1 MEDDS
6 ETPIGVKMLADH
18 LVKVKIQYEGT
29 VVFFMKQILERINN
43 LLVHVKTIEKEKEEM
58 KRRYKLMEDELEQR
72 RIEIYQLKRESNSQY
87 VMEERE
93 NWKAILVQQKKVNS
107 KLERGLECNHLVYSL
122 DLEISK
128 DRIKSLEAQ
137 LEKTNNEQVI
147 EKEDVKQTEEIVHSA
162 ATETNLGPPQPV
174 QEEGDKEDTNS
185 PAIEEGTNESQSNQD
200 IETNEENPP
209 TISSSLG
216 PPQPAFP
223 PDMVSEEQSQELI
236 KANQTIATLSSQ
248 LQEAKQLN
256 L

>member
-6 ETPIGVKMLADH
+6 ETPVGVKMLADH

-29 VVFFMKQILERINN
+29 VAFSVKQILERINN
-43 LLVHVKTIEKEKEEM
+43 LLVHVKTIEKEKEDM

-72 RIEIYQLKRESNSQY
+72 RIEIYQLKRESDSQY

-107 KLERGLECNHLVYSL
+107 KLERGLEWDYPAYSL
-122 DLEISK
+122 DLEISN

-137 LEKTNNEQVI
+137 LEKTNNDQIV
-147 EKEDVKQTEEIVHSA
+147 EKEDMKKTEELVHSA
-162 ATETNLGPPQPV
+162 VTATNLEPPQSV
-174 QEEGDKEDTNS
+174 QEDEHKEEADS
-185 PAIEEGTNESQSNQD
+185 SVIEESTNECQSIQD
-200 IETNEENPP
+200 GEKSEENPP
-209 TISSSLG
+209 TIPSALG

-223 PDMVSEEQSQELI
+223 PDMESEEQPQELI
-236 KANQTIATLSSQ
+236 KANQTIAALSSQ